1 MLGNRP
7 ARCLMVQFGVGRRP
21 RCPPSC
27 GEERNDCRAQSVLRY
42 EGVVQRM
49 MKKGRLFFFG
59 FRGSWT
65 KRWNLDRW
73 CPITHCSCQQLRV
86 PPPRPP
92 FQMHSMRRTEGNRCS
107 RSMHGKGEREREGQ
121 GVQVIG
127 YPKGRLAI
135 LILVRPQLHHRQL
148 LKDRST
154 PPPHSASPFRPPES
168 CDIHRHLRQQHLP
181 HHWGIREIL
190 PHPI

>member
-1 MLGNRP
+1 
-7 ARCLMVQFGVGRRP
+7 MVQFGVGRRP

-27 GEERNDCRAQSVLRY
+27 GEERNDCRAQSMLRY
-42 EGVVQRM
+42 EGVVQIM
-49 MKKGRLFFFG
+49 MKKGKVAVFLRLSGVLDEKMEFG
-59 FRGSWT
+59 QVVSDNPLFLPTTRT
-65 KRWNLDRW
+65 
-73 CPITHCSCQQLRV
+73 
-86 PPPRPP
+86 PPSPP
-92 FQMHSMRRTEGNRCS
+92 FQMHSIRQTEGNRCS

-121 GVQVIG
+121 SVQVIG

-135 LILVRPQLHHRQL
+135 LVLVRPQLHHRQL

-154 PPPHSASPFRPPES
+154 PPSHSASPFRLPES

-181 HHWGIREIL
+181 HHWGIQEIL